1 MKNYLF
7 CLFLLSL
14 AFTACKKGPVNGG
27 STPKLFTATQYSYLG
42 TYDSQGRPDYLIA
55 KDVITPAL
63 LEFVKLKLPE
73 TLNVS
78 KSHPELLKNAD
89 LAITTK
95 SDVFITFVNEGT
107 AYKNA
112 VGYYLYRTGS
122 SPTKPADIEKIVY
135 MFPHASK
142 VGSGGALKPGD
153 KIKIG
158 SVAIEAG
165 TSIGFVLIAKGWDEA
180 GQTVNNKA
188 THYCSNKALNPENLD
203 EFKAHTVLFDYPL
216 ENKVMIGFEDINR
229 TLPICDNDFNDVV
242 MYATVVPVN

>member
-7 CLFLLSL
+7 CLILLSL

-42 TYDSQGRPDYLIA
+42 TYDSQGRPNYLVAQDI
-55 KDVITPAL
+55 ISPAL

-73 TLNVS
+73 TSNVN
-78 KSHPELLKNAD
+78 KNHPELLKNAD
-89 LAITTK
+89 LPITTK

-107 AYKNA
+107 AYTNA

-165 TSIGFVLIAKGWDEA
+165 TSIGFVLLAKGWDAA
-180 GQTVNNKA
+180 GQIVNNKVA
-188 THYCSNKALNPENLD
+188 HFCSNKALNPENLD

-216 ENKVMIGFEDINR
+216 ENKVMIGFEDIDR
-229 TLPICDNDFNDVV
+229 TSARCDNDFNDVV
-242 MYATVVPVN
+242 MYATVIPVR